1 MVQNKS
7 SNKFVG
13 GECVD
18 NIVVALIGVLGS
30 AFGSLV
36 GVITSAKLT
45 NYRLQQLENR
55 VAEHNGFAKRMPVVE
70 EQIKELRRII
80 DKGGVKDGH

>member
-1 MVQNKS
+1 M
-7 SNKFVG
+7 
-13 GECVD
+13 D

-70 EQIKELRRII
+70 EQIKELPRII

>member
-1 MVQNKS
+1 M
-7 SNKFVG
+7 
-13 GECVD
+13 D
-18 NIVVALIGVLGS
+18 NIVVALIGCIGS
-30 AFGSLV
+30 AFGSIV

-80 DKGGVKDGH
+80 DKGGDKDGY

>member
-1 MVQNKS
+1 M
-7 SNKFVG
+7 
-13 GECVD
+13 D
-18 NIVVALIGVLGS
+18 NIVVALIAALGS
-30 AFGSLV
+30 AFGSIA

-70 EQIKELRRII
+70 EQIKELRRAI
-80 DKGGVKDGH
+80 DKGGVKDGY